1 MVGALL
7 QLAKIGST
15 SMMDRA
21 GRFYFAWPLICT
33 RGQIGGLPMILPRS
47 LNMSND
53 IPARPDGPADLEIT
67 ELVAQAEALAKKVEA
82 LPNGPLKKKLGA
94 ALTEI
99 LSELDDTE
107 SDKG

>member
-1 MVGALL
+1 M
-7 QLAKIGST
+7 
-15 SMMDRA
+15 
-21 GRFYFAWPLICT
+21 P
-33 RGQIGGLPMILPRS
+33 
-47 LNMSND
+47 ND
-53 IPARPDGPADLEIT
+53 IPPPPDGAAALEIT

-82 LPNGPLKKKLGA
+82 LPNGPLKNKLNA